1 MNNEWL
7 SVGRIRDAHG
17 IKGEVF
23 VALKAKQADW
33 LDQLEVFRLVS
44 PAQLAKPGTARS
56 AENKDYLTLEVLT
69 AKAHK
74 DGLIVRFKGVE
85 DRNQAEALRGSR
97 VEIPSDYVT
106 ASEDEPLFMGQY
118 LGLEVEDKTLGILG
132 KVVGLGSNGPQDLL
146 VVETAKGR
154 FDIPLVEAFI
164 VELNLE
170 QKYLKMDLPIGLV
183 EV

>member
-1 MNNEWL
+1 MIEQNWV

-33 LDQLEVFRLVS
+33 LESLEVFRVVS
-44 PAQLAKPGTARS
+44 PVGKTQEYEVTFAKP
-56 AENKDYLTLEVLT
+56 
-69 AKAHK
+69 HK
-74 DGLIVRFKGVE
+74 DGLIVRFKDMN
-85 DRNQAEALRGSR
+85 DRNAAEAIRGSR
-97 VEIPSDYVT
+97 VEIPESYVT
-106 ASEDEPLFMGQY
+106 SDEDDDSLFMGQY
-118 LGLEVEDKTLGILG
+118 LGLEIQDQTLGSLG
-132 KVVGLGSNGPQDLL
+132 KVIDLGTNGAQDLL

-164 VELNLE
+164 VELNLD
-170 QKYLKMDLPIGLV
+170 QKFLKMDLPPGLV